1 MEYISKLM
9 GVDVTDV
16 NVNFNYDKPIDTNN
30 LMTNL
35 KLQYD
40 MGAISKE
47 SILRNSPYVSDVDR
61 ELELIEQAFEIPN
74 KENSDN
80 SDSEVDEDEPVVV
93 N

>member
-1 MEYISKLM
+1 M